1 MKRSLVGAVCTCGL
15 LLAMACGAYALS
27 TGDSLIS
34 LSYLT
39 DKFIP
44 ETVEQGSEQAEEMLR
59 DTYDEAVEELEK
71 VQKDVLT
78 GLTGSEGLYSPDLR
92 EREWGCGDVVTLET
106 GAGALVVKGAV
117 QVNHDGAVIDITAG
131 EEVPSG
137 TELTEGHRYLV
148 GEDTLA
154 DFIVLTGTAK
164 MGVQGGYE
172 AEKMKY
178 GLPFYDLRGDD
189 WYYDA
194 VRYVYTEGLFSGVGD
209 GRFAPEM
216 TMDRA
221 MVMTVFYRLAGSPE
235 KEMAEAEA
243 SFSDVPADAWY
254 ADFVRWGAAQSIT
267 SGTGADTFSPTL
279 TVTREQMV
287 TLLYSFAT
295 RYLGLT
301 LESRADITG
310 YSDYDKS
317 STWARDALSWAV
329 EDGILDSSWTGVNS
343 LGAHKNAGRAEVA
356 AMLQAFQ
363 ENIL

>member
-1 MKRSLVGAVCTCGL
+1 MKRTLVGAVCACGV
-15 LLAMACGAYALS
+15 LLALACGVYALN

-44 ETVEQGSEQAEEMLR
+44 DAVEQGSEEAEKTLR
-59 DTYDEAVEELEK
+59 DTYDEAMEDLDD
-71 VQKDVLT
+71 VQKEVLFA
-78 GLTGSEGLYSPDLR
+78 LTGSEGLYSPDLR
-92 EREWGCGDVVTLET
+92 QREWGSGDVVTLET

-117 QVNHDGAVIDITAG
+117 KVNHDGAVIDVTAG

-154 DFIVLTGTAK
+154 DFIVLTGTAQ
-164 MGVQGGYE
+164 MGVQGSYE
-172 AEKMKY
+172 AEKLGE

-194 VRYVYTEGLFSGVGD
+194 VRHVYENGLFSGVGE

-235 KEMAEAEA
+235 KEMAAA
-243 SFSDVPADAWY
+243 TATFADVPADAWY
-254 ADFVRWGAAQSIT
+254 TSFVRWGATQSIT
-267 SGTGADTFSPTL
+267 SGTGPDTFSPTL

-301 LESRADITG
+301 LDGRADITG

-317 STWARDALSWAV
+317 SQWARDALSWAV
-329 EDGILDSSWTGVNS
+329 EDGILDSSWTGVNT
-343 LGAHKNAGRAEVA
+343 LGAHRNAGRAEVA
-356 AMLQAFQ
+356 AMLQAFR